1 MASKKPIQAQI
12 NELKASLFK
21 MTTLVEE
28 GLHHAIQSMVE
39 RDTAL
44 ARQVIP
50 DDEKINDLENDVNHL
65 CMKLL
70 DSKQASGANLR
81 FITTAMRIATDLER
95 VGDYSVNIARKA
107 MALNEEPQL
116 KPYVDMPKM
125 AQIAQSMV
133 RDVIKAFINGDAKL
147 ARSILERDDFVDSL
161 DDQIFRE
168 LITYRI
174 SDAAAVS
181 RAAHLVIVSRCLERI
196 ADHATNI
203 AEEIIF
209 MVEGEV
215 VRHQRKRREEWT
227 EAIKPMP

>member
-1 MASKKPIQAQI
+1 MASRKRIQTQI
-12 NELKASLFK
+12 DELKKSLVK

-28 GLHHAIQSMVE
+28 GLQHAIQSLVQ
-39 RDTAL
+39 RDTTL

-50 DDEKINDLENDVNHL
+50 DDEKINDLENDIHHL

-95 VGDYSVNIARKA
+95 VGDYSVNIARKVV
-107 MALNEEPQL
+107 ALNEEPQL

-125 AQIAQSMV
+125 AEIAQSMV
-133 RDVIKAFINGDAKL
+133 RDVIRAFIDGDAKL
-147 ARSILERDDFVDSL
+147 ARSVLERDDLVDSL
-161 DDQIFRE
+161 DDRIFRE

-215 VRHQRKRREEWT
+215 LRHQRKRREELVG
-227 EAIKPMP
+227 EVKPMP